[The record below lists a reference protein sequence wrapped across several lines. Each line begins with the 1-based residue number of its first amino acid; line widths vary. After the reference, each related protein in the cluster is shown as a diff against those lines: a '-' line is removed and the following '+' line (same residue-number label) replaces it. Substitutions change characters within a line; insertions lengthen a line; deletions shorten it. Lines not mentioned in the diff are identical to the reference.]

1 MRASSWLNSVSTS
14 ILLALSLPRA
24 ALLAADKPFPVGYAS
39 SASTA
44 NNPTNLFIP
53 VPGMVSFKVT
63 VAIPSISQVVTGMG
77 GTIAKTGATVAQM
90 EAASTAK
97 ANAIVAAVNAQTAAS
112 KNAAVNAIMAS
123 VTGMQTIQ
131 LVPYGAPAG
140 TAPVNV
146 TIPVITFVNVGGT
159 PQVSNPKTTMEG
171 GDAKVVNPS
180 MKPGMQGNVPPS
192 GSSSSPTPGSSM
204 GYSTGEDLDGLQSDV
219 SFGLVND
226 TDPSNPIS
234 YLASVFPTVGEDD
247 EQVLM
252 QLTGV
257 FNTDFN
263 ADGFSATFNPLTD
276 TLQLNQTLSSNF
288 LVYSQ
293 DDDTGLGGSS
303 DGGGYLNAFVSTP
316 CPLPNPAVG
325 VALLAGLFLLPFK
338 ARKLI
343 FRFCHALRRRMSA
356 PGVAIP

>member
-1 MRASSWLNSVSTS
+1 MRAGSWLNCVGTSV
-14 ILLALSLPRA
+14 LLAFALPGA

-39 SASTA
+39 QASTA

-63 VAIPSISQVVTGMG
+63 VAIPSISQDVKKNG
-77 GTIAKTGATVAQM
+77 GTIANTGATVAQM
-90 EAASTAK
+90 ESASTAK

-123 VTGMQTIQ
+123 VTGTQTIQ

-146 TIPVITFVNVGGT
+146 TIPVITFTNVAGT

-180 MKPGMQGNVPPS
+180 MKPGMQGNVPPP
-192 GSSSSPTPGSSM
+192 GSIPPPTPGGSM
-204 GYSTGEDLDGLQSDV
+204 GYSTGVDPDGLQSDV
-219 SFGLVND
+219 SFGLVNN
-226 TDPSNPIS
+226 TNPSNPIS
-234 YLASVFPTVGEDD
+234 FLASVFPTAGEDD
-247 EQVLM
+247 EQVLA
-252 QLTGV
+252 QLTAV
-257 FNTDFN
+257 FNADFN
-263 ADGFSATFNPLTD
+263 SDGFSATFNPLTD
-276 TLQLNQTLSSNF
+276 TMQLNQPLSADF

-303 DGGGYLNAFVSTP
+303 DNGGYVNAFVSTP
-316 CPLPNPAVG
+316 CPLPSPA
-325 VALLAGLFLLPFK
+325 ASAAILAGLFLIPFK

-343 FRFCHALRRRMSA
+343 FRSWHALPHVSKCVRALR
-356 PGVAIP
+356 